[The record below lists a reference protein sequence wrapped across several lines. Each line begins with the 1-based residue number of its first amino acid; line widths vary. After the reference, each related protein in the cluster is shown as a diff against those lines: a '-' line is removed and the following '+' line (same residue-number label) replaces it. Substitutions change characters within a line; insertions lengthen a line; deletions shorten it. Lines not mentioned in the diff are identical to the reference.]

1 MESLLELLILRL
13 LIVVQVY
20 VFRKKKGRII
30 QWVYFRWQIKVN
42 KPRPPVRCSPF
53 YVICYKPVNLI
64 LQARSLFDISCTRI

>member
-20 VFRKKKGRII
+20 VFREKKTVASFSGSILDGKSKLTN
-30 QWVYFRWQIKVN
+30 QDLLCDVHHF
-42 KPRPPVRCSPF
+42 
-53 YVICYKPVNLI
+53 VICYKPVNLI

>member
-20 VFRKKKGRII
+20 VFREKKKVASFSGKSKLTNQDLLCDVHR
-30 QWVYFRWQIKVN
+30 F
-42 KPRPPVRCSPF
+42 
-53 YVICYKPVNLI
+53 VICYKPVNLI

>member
-1 MESLLELLILRL
+1 MERLLELLILRL

-20 VFRKKKGRII
+20 VFRKKKGCII

-53 YVICYKPVNLI
+53 YVIC
-64 LQARSLFDISCTRI
+64 

>member
-20 VFRKKKGRII
+20 VFREKKKVASFSGSILDGKSKLTNQDLLCDVHR
-30 QWVYFRWQIKVN
+30 F
-42 KPRPPVRCSPF
+42 
-53 YVICYKPVNLI
+53 VICYKPVNLI